1 MQREM
6 EREKVQ
12 IVNLDLWKMD
22 WKEESWSIK
31 KKKKKENGEKEW
43 KEKRTE
49 SI

>member
-1 MQREM
+1 M

-31 KKKKKENGEKEW
+31 KKEKKKENGEKEW